1 MEERKMRTNV
11 DRFRGCHG
19 QRPRG
24 FGSWVLDVT
33 FTDNYGSYSTQ
44 RFNETGTLTNAK
56 AAVVRAVK
64 ETFGKRMIVTEIE
77 VMP

>member
-1 MEERKMRTNV
+1 MRTNV

-33 FTDNYGSYSTQ
+33 FTDNYG
-44 RFNETGTLTNAK
+44 K
-56 AAVVRAVK
+56 
-64 ETFGKRMIVTEIE
+64 IE